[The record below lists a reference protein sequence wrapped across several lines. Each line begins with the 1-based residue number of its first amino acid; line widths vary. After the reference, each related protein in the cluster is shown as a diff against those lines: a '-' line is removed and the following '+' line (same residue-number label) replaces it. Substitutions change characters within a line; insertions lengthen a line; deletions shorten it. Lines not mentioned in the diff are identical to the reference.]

1 MPRGRT
7 VKDDVS
13 AESDLIK
20 NHLVLVIDVNIL
32 AWCEGLKIQVEKNT
46 TCRLKLVDFF
56 KSLFNFSRL
65 YCFMGN
71 SERLCIIA
79 TCSKSSKIIFE
90 NYVYHTKGF
99 FSETDLYQKIY
110 EDLIKFIQ
118 ENMNGKLKESTLS
131 SALMIGLC
139 YINRIKNLYDN
150 NITSRLFLLDVSQ
163 PHYYTK
169 QYTQLMNIAYNAK
182 TNNIIIDVFS
192 LTNKTTVLE
201 QMCNITNGLYIDNS
215 VFFNINCSEN
225 KMDEILSQ
233 LMMFWYLPSNNSRK
247 FFSNTY
253 VNDDTNLAVCSC
265 HNKQID
271 IAYICSCCLTIYC
284 SEKNAQTQKDRMTCI
299 NCKTR
304 FTKSLLR
311 NKILSDLDFTAL

>member
-1 MPRGRT
+1 MQRGIT
-7 VKDDVS
+7 QMNNVS
-13 AESDLIK
+13 LESDQMK
-20 NHLVLVIDVNIL
+20 NLLVLVIDVNVL
-32 AWCEGLKIQVEKNT
+32 AWCEGVKIKIEKNT
-46 TCRLKLVDFF
+46 TEIIKLADFL
-56 KSLFNFSRL
+56 KSLFNFFRL

-79 TCSKSSKIIFE
+79 TCSKTSKIIFE
-90 NYVYHTKGF
+90 NYVKHTKGF
-99 FSETDLYQKIY
+99 FTDADFCQEIY
-110 EDLIKFIQ
+110 EDLIHFIK
-118 ENMNGKLKESTLS
+118 ENTNDKLKESTLS

-139 YINRIKNLYDN
+139 YINRIKILYDSK
-150 NITSRLFLLDVSQ
+150 ITSRLFLLDVSE
-163 PHYYTK
+163 PHFYTK

-182 TNNIIIDVFS
+182 RNNIIIDVFS
-192 LTNKTTVLE
+192 LTDKTTVLE
-201 QMCNITNGLYIDNS
+201 QMCNITSGLYIDNS
-215 VFFNINCSEN
+215 TFANINCGRN
-225 KMDEILSQ
+225 KMEEILTQ
-233 LMMFWYLPSNNSRK
+233 LMIFWYLPSNNSRK

-284 SEKNAQTQKDRMTCI
+284 SEKDTQTNKDRMFCI

-311 NKILSDLDFTAL
+311 QKILSDLDFMTL

>member
-1 MPRGRT
+1 MQKGMT
-7 VKDDVS
+7 QTNDAVV
-13 AESDLIK
+13 ENEQMK
-20 NHLVLVIDVNIL
+20 NQLVLVVDVNVL
-32 AWCEGLKIQVEKNT
+32 KWCEGLQIKVEKNT
-46 TCRLKLVDFF
+46 TQILKLTDFL
-56 KSLFNFSRL
+56 KSLFNFFRL

-79 TCSKSSKIIFE
+79 TCAKTSKIIFE
-90 NYVYHTKGF
+90 DYVKHTKGF
-99 FSETDLYQKIY
+99 FADTDYCEKIY
-110 EDLIKFIQ
+110 NDLVHFIK
-118 ENMNGKLKESTLS
+118 ENKSTALKESTLS

-139 YINRIKNLYDN
+139 YINRIKNLYNN
-150 NITSRLFLLDVSQ
+150 NIASRLFLLDVSE
-163 PHYYTK
+163 PHFYTT

-182 TNNIIIDVFS
+182 RNNIIIDVFS

-201 QMCNITNGLYIDNS
+201 QMCNITNGLYIDNG
-215 VFFNINCSEN
+215 VFSNINCIHN
-225 KMDEILSQ
+225 KMEEVLTQ
-233 LMMFWYLPSNNSRK
+233 LMTFWYLPSNNSRK

-253 VNDDTNLAVCSC
+253 INDDTNLAVCSC

-284 SEKNAQTQKDRMTCI
+284 SEKDTQTNKDRMSCM

-311 NKILSDLDFTAL
+311 NKILSDLDFTTM